1 MKETYDFSTAKRGAV
16 APTKGKTRITIM
28 LDEAVIQAARE
39 LADDKGIGYQTL
51 INGLLRDALGVTS
64 QAASRSRVRSEGP
77 EFAVNALNRRD
88 VEALEVQLHAM
99 AKSLHTLLGEHS
111 KGSFDDAAGRVAA
124 EAAEPYNAGT
134 RRK

>member
-1 MKETYDFSTAKRGAV
+1 MKDTYDFSAAKRGAV

-39 LADDKGIGYQTL
+39 QADDKGIGYQTL

-88 VEALEVQLHAM
+88 VEALEVQLNDM

-111 KGSFDDAAGRVAA
+111 KGAPMDIARQATG
-124 EAAEPYNAGT
+124 EPPESYDAGT